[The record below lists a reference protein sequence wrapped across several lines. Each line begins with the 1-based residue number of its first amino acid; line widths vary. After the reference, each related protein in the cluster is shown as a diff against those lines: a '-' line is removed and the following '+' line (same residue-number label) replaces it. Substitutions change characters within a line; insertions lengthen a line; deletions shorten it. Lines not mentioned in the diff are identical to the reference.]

1 MRKAFT
7 LIELLIV
14 LFILGVLASVALPR
28 ISFYFEPQVV
38 VLQRAFEEASNLALS
53 GVSVRFRINMVSSG
67 RGRIQTQALLRRE
80 AAKGSI
86 SSFLDSQ
93 PKDAGVLEWR
103 NVRLK
108 NAPQGDNWKFVPSEI
123 RFFNDGSCTPAKIYW
138 GTPNTPDSKADKY
151 VLTVTGYCAEIDDS
165 VTGQ

>member
-14 LFILGVLASVALPR
+14 LLIIGTLASVALPR
-28 ISFYFEPQVV
+28 ISFYFEPPVV

-53 GVSVRFRINMVSSG
+53 GVSVRFRVNMTASG
-67 RGRIQTQALLRRE
+67 RGVIQTQALLRRE

-93 PKDAGVLEWR
+93 PKDAGILEWR

-123 RFFNDGSCTPAKIYW
+123 RFFNDGSCTPARIFW
-138 GTPNTPDSKADKY
+138 APPGTPDYKADKY
-151 VLTVTGYCAEIDDS
+151 VLTVTGYCAEINNNDS
-165 VTGQ
+165 SR